1 MMSGFYLIFWRML
14 NLYEVQGNIIGVLFY
29 NTLCPTGKAMKKI
42 ILYVDELS
50 NLNLPRRGLSIVE
63 R

>member
-1 MMSGFYLIFWRML
+1 ML
-14 NLYEVQGNIIGVLFY
+14 NLYEVFVNSGVAFFY

>member
-29 NTLCPTGKAMKKI
+29 NTYALRAKQ
-42 ILYVDELS
+42 
-50 NLNLPRRGLSIVE
+50 
-63 R
+63 